1 MNEADG
7 ESSSAFGH
15 KNNANKVFSVAVGSQ
30 NISDAENS
38 SAIGFLNKTT
48 GKNSV
53 AFGAGYLDENQEIH
67 YNEAKEEK
75 SLAVGIGNTSSKI
88 GSITFGSQNTSNA
101 ENSSAI
107 GFLNKTDGEKS
118 SAFGVENNATKDYSS
133 AIGYKNTAGG
143 KNSSAVGYNNIASGE
158 NSSSLG
164 LNNKT
169 EGVGSVALGAN
180 NVVSKNESLAFGVNN
195 KTNSF
200 RSATIGFNNTTTGN
214 FSSAVGFDNVAGLQS
229 SAFGFQNVANSENSV
244 AFGSA
249 NKATNVMATT
259 FGFANQASGRNSIAL
274 GYRNSSSAQNSIAI
288 GIYSVASPS
297 AQNGI
302 AIGNYSEAASYNSI
316 LLGNQYKVTGL
327 NSAAIGIGEIR
338 KSQYI
343 YVNQGH
349 ESYMIGNRNK
359 IAMNSHDNFILG
371 NNVSIP
377 INIENSVVLGSN
389 SMSAGSKTV
398 SVGSPNLKR
407 KVVYVENGAVNS
419 NSTEAINGSQLY
431 ALAKATSTDIDVN
444 AWRAKLGIATKKT
457 ASSDK
462 VEYTTLA
469 NKELVLADTT
479 SVVGSTALG
488 VDNVVTGNYS
498 TAVGYKNKVSG
509 NNSGAFGDPNIVT
522 GSGSYAFGNNNTI
535 NGNNN
540 FVLGNNVTIGAGIS
554 NSVVLGNNS
563 TVASSNEVSVG
574 SATQKRKITNVA
586 DGDIS
591 ATSTDAITGKQLYK
605 AMQSSSGAGIE
616 NLRNDVYE
624 KIDNIKDEMRSV
636 GSLSAALAGLHP
648 MQYDPKAPAQ
658 VMVALGHYKNRQSV
672 AVGASYYFNDR
683 FMMSTGVALSGEKKT
698 KAMANVGFT
707 LKLGKSSGVT
717 YEEAPLYTIQDEV
730 KRLTVENNKQAK
742 ENQELKFQINEQNER
757 IKKLEEKLES
767 LSNKK

>member
-30 NISDAENS
+30 NTSDAENS

-88 GSITFGSQNTSNA
+88 GSITFGSQNTSDA

-133 AIGYKNTAGG
+133 AIGYKNTASG
-143 KNSSAVGYNNIASGE
+143 KNSSSVGYNNIAIGE

-169 EGVGSVALGAN
+169 EGLGSVALGAN

-195 KTNSF
+195 KTQSF
-200 RSATIGFNNTTTGN
+200 RSATIGFNNTTNGN
-214 FSSAVGFDNVAGLQS
+214 FSSAFGFDNTAGLQG
-229 SAFGFQNVANSENSV
+229 SAFGFQNIANSENSV
-244 AFGSA
+244 AFGAA
-249 NKATNVMATT
+249 NKSTNIMAST
-259 FGFANQASGRNSIAL
+259 FGFRNEASGRNSIAI
-274 GYRNSSSAQNSIAI
+274 GYRNVSSAQNSVAI
-288 GIYSVASPS
+288 GIYA
-297 AQNGI
+297 A
-302 AIGNYSEAASYNSI
+302 AASSNSI
-316 LLGNQYKVTGL
+316 LLANQYKVTG
-327 NSAAIGIGEIR
+327 SDSGAIGLGEI
-338 KSQYI
+338 KANNYA
-343 YVNQGH
+343 YVNEGNA
-349 ESYMIGNRNK
+349 SYMIGNRNK
-359 IAMNSHDNFILG
+359 IAKNSSNNFILG
-371 NNVSIP
+371 NNISIP
-377 INIENSVVLGSN
+377 ANVQNSVVLGNN
-389 SMSAGSKTV
+389 SISAGTNTI

-407 KVVYVENGAVNS
+407 KVVYVENGAVNP

-658 VMVALGHYKNRQSV
+658 VMVALGHYKNRQSI